1 MDAKKLG
8 QIIRSRR
15 KKQGLSIAYISNF
28 ITISANC
35 LSRIEQGNEKVQ
47 LGQVLKILQNLGLEL
62 LVVPREYRDRIEY
75 DQLIKTIDSE
85 PKACPLPYP
94 RIRNLPTEEQG
105 PFREWLMG
113 QTQPGGALDGE
124 NDFYYQHDYDRW
136 KVDHNA
142 WNM

>member
-1 MDAKKLG
+1 MTDDEKCNRIKEIWHHPDLKTMSKKRHDA
-8 QIIRSRR
+8 
-15 KKQGLSIAYISNF
+15 
-28 ITISANC
+28 
-35 LSRIEQGNEKVQ
+35 
-47 LGQVLKILQNLGLEL
+47 LGLEL
-62 LVVPREYRDRIEY
+62 ESFDGIGGASDFQEMCGVIRKNRRRLAW
-75 DQLIKTIDSE
+75 LIKR
-85 PKACPLPYP
+85 YP